1 MKITSSSEPTKKVL
15 IVYADGETRQV
26 TLEGT
31 KPVTIKL
38 PASAMTGTM
47 RLSVQIVVWIYDL
60 IDD

>member
-47 RLSVQIVVWIYDL
+47 RLSV
-60 IDD
+60 